1 MRSALT
7 KAASQGFVWP
17 DSDITESLGPSTPVN
32 EDIDRQS
39 VIDMVFALK
48 KEHANIHV
56 GFATDYAMRR
66 SLIFFVIE

>member
-7 KAASQGFVWP
+7 KAANQGFVWP
-17 DSDITESLGPSTPVN
+17 DSDIMESLGPSTPVN

-48 KEHANIHV
+48 KEYANIQVSTAARYSMH
-56 GFATDYAMRR
+56 
-66 SLIFFVIE
+66 